1 MEHKISRIPTLI
13 VFLILI
19 ALIVI
24 STCILLFTSKST
36 KVEVKSSHAELYE
49 LYTLDSFSDGKPRL
63 TLYNTYKV
71 KPENIHTATS
81 YGNIITT
88 YNTTDGTQIIFADNN
103 VTVISPKDYKE
114 SFTQGYMKI
123 TKKVLVKAIW
133 EEK

>member
-36 KVEVKSSHAELYE
+36 KAEAESSHTELYE
-49 LYTLDSFSDGKPRL
+49 LYVLDSFSDDEPRL
-63 TLYNTYKV
+63 ILYGTYKV
-71 KPENIHTATS
+71 KSENTKSMKS

-88 YNTTDGTQIIFADNN
+88 YNATDGTQIIFADNG

-114 SFTQGYMKI
+114 SFTQGYIRRK
-123 TKKVLVKAIW
+123 
-133 EEK
+133 

>member
-24 STCILLFTSKST
+24 STYILLFTSKPT
-36 KVEVKSSHAELYE
+36 EAEPSHTESYE
-49 LYTLDSFSDGKPRL
+49 LYVLDSFSDNEPRL
-63 TLYNTYKV
+63 ILYNTYKV
-71 KPENIHTATS
+71 KSENIHSTNL

-88 YNTTDGTQIIFADNN
+88 YNATDGTQIIFADNG

-114 SFTQGYMKI
+114 SFSQGYMRRK
-123 TKKVLVKAIW
+123 
-133 EEK
+133 